1 MSTRVSNGEYGLST
15 LSRVPLPTER
25 AELLKRLA
33 ATSQGSATWRAR
45 KLAEARDLFALE
57 VIAPRIEVLAL
68 DLTTELLAIVRM
80 KVTVPCMPESG
91 ELVVAG
97 QVDLALRYPEE
108 ILRTPLPGYALVQ
121 IPTPRKAFHPNI
133 SADPAQRVC
142 LGANVPKGYPLRE
155 AVLGSY
161 AALTLQSISLDGA
174 DSAGIMNP
182 EALVYWNDHRSR
194 IPLSTAAFLDAPET
208 RLEEEMA

>member
-1 MSTRVSNGEYGLST
+1 MSTRAANGEYGLST

-25 AELLKRLA
+25 GELLERLA
-33 ATSQGSATWRAR
+33 GASQGPPTWRAR

-57 VIAPRIEVLAL
+57 VIAPRFEVLAL

-80 KVTVPCMPESG
+80 QVTAPCMPDNG
-91 ELVVAG
+91 ELVIAG

-108 ILRTPLPGYALVQ
+108 LLRIPLPGYALVQ
-121 IPTPRKAFHPNI
+121 IPTPRKLLHSNI

-155 AVLGSY
+155 AVLGTY

-182 EALVYWNDHRSR
+182 EALVFWNDHRSR

-208 RLEEEMA
+208 QFEEETA